1 MRNVHCR
8 NNDNDDRGVCKLFFF
23 FDSYYLCYGTD
34 LMFFTNSPDVLVTCT
49 KDLDR
54 IIRGVHIAA
63 SKIG

>member
-1 MRNVHCR
+1 MTTEGYVSF
-8 NNDNDDRGVCKLFFF
+8 FFF

-54 IIRGVHIAA
+54 IIQGVHIAA